1 MKNLLLVLAIITS
14 LTTNAQW
21 KQGYYVDEFGDK
33 TEKSFMHMR
42 ALGTFTNSATQNSK
56 CIYDF
61 YDSGK
66 DVQLHVKEYGNSMAT
81 DTKFTFETVKI
92 KTPSGEVRV
101 IENVIFTKSGILF
114 FDKDGNDT
122 YNQLKTTLTE
132 KGRYVMVFRR
142 SGRYS
147 SSSYKAI
154 FNID

>member
-1 MKNLLLVLAIITS
+1 MKKLLLVLAVITS

-33 TEKSFMHMR
+33 TGDTFMSIK
-42 ALGTFTNSATQNSK
+42 AIGTFTNSATQNSK
-56 CIYDF
+56 CTYFFI
-61 YDSGK
+61 DS
-66 DVQLHVKEYGNSMAT
+66 DNAMTVDVKEYGSSMAT
-81 DTKFTFETVKI
+81 STNWTPEIVKI
-92 KTPSGEVRV
+92 KTPSGEVKTV
-101 IENVIFTKSGILF
+101 KNVFFSRSGSLVF
-114 FDKDGNDT
+114 RDKK
-122 YNQLKTTLTE
+122 YNQLKSILTE